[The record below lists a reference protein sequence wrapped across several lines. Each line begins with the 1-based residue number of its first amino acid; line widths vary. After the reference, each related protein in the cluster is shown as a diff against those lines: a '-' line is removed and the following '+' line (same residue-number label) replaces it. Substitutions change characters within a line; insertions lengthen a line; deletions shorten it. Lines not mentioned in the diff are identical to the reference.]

1 MTRFSQFRYRMPP
14 NPGQPG
20 GLLGRALA
28 FVVGLGVLAVSVFLG
43 AIFFVS
49 LLGFVLIVAIVVM
62 VRVWW
67 LKRKMQSYAQQHGDI
82 DAEYTVVM
90 EDRKEF
96 HRQSNR
102 QSTHQSKRQVNQQS
116 NKNDL

>member
-1 MTRFSQFRYRMPP
+1 MPP
-14 NPGQPG
+14 SPSQPS

-28 FVVGLGVLAVSVFLG
+28 FIVGLGVLAVSVFLG

-90 EDRKEF
+90 EDRQEF
-96 HRQSNR
+96 HRQSN
-102 QSTHQSKRQVNQQS
+102 RQVNQQS

>member
-1 MTRFSQFRYRMPP
+1 MTRFSQFRYRMSP

-28 FVVGLGVLAVSVFLG
+28 FVVGALVLAVSIFLG
-43 AIFFVS
+43 AIFFAA
-49 LLGFVLIVAIVVM
+49 LLGFVLIVAVLVI

-67 LKRKMQSYAQQHGDI
+67 LKRKMKNYAQQHGDI
-82 DAEYTVVM
+82 NAEYTVVM
-90 EDRKEF
+90 KDRQEF

-102 QSTHQSKRQVNQQS
+102 QVNQQS
-116 NKNDL
+116 DKNNL

>member
-1 MTRFSQFRYRMPP
+1 MARFSQFRYGFTP
-14 NPGQPG
+14 NSGPGQPG
-20 GLLGRALA
+20 GLLSRIVA
-28 FVVGLGVLAVSVFLG
+28 FIVGAIVLAASIFLG
-43 AIFFVS
+43 AIFFAA
-49 LLGFVLIVAIVVM
+49 LLGFVLIVAVVVM

-90 EDRKEF
+90 EDRQKI
-96 HRQSNR
+96 
-102 QSTHQSKRQVNQQS
+102 HQQANKQS